1 MTSVLIVYGSRHG
14 ATKGIAEFIGETLRA
29 DGIDAVVES
38 ADHIHTV
45 TDVDAFVVGS
55 AIYMGSWL
63 KEPIE
68 FLERHRELLATR
80 PVWLFS
86 SGPLKGSSKEAPGTD
101 PLEAALG
108 PTEGPGSGGHRRIA
122 ELETAIGVRGHRAFY
137 GAFDPTDPPKAMSER
152 LVRMMPG
159 SKGIL
164 PPGDFRDWEAV
175 DTWGH
180 EIAAELKRTEEL
192 VGAAQP

>member
-1 MTSVLIVYGSRHG
+1 MTSVLITYGSRHG
-14 ATKGIAEFIGETLRA
+14 ATKGIAEFIGEVLRA
-29 DGIDAVVES
+29 EGLDAVVEP
-38 ADHIHTV
+38 ADGVHTV
-45 TDVDAFVVGS
+45 TDVDAFIVGS

-68 FLERHRELLATR
+68 FLELHRQLLATK

-86 SGPLKGSSKEAPGTD
+86 SGPLKGSSKEDPGTD
-101 PLEAALG
+101 PLESALG
-108 PTEGPGSGGHRRIA
+108 PMEGPGSGGHRRIA
-122 ELETAIGVRGHRAFY
+122 ELEAGIGVRGHRAFY

-152 LVRMMPG
+152 FVRMMPG

-175 DTWGH
+175 GGWAH
-180 EIAAELKRTEEL
+180 EIAATVKPAKELL
-192 VGAAQP
+192 GAALP

>member
-1 MTSVLIVYGSRHG
+1 MTSALIVYGSRHG
-14 ATKGIAEFIGETLRA
+14 ATKGIAEFIGEVLRA
-29 DGIDAVVES
+29 DGVDTVVES
-38 ADHIHTV
+38 ADRVHGV
-45 TDVDAFVVGS
+45 TSADAFIVGS

-68 FLERHRELLATR
+68 FLERHRDFLATM

-86 SGPLKGSSKEAPGTD
+86 SGPLKGSSKEEPGLD
-101 PLEAALG
+101 PLESALG
-108 PTEGPGSGGHRRIA
+108 PMEGPGSGGHRRIA

-137 GAFDPTDPPKAMSER
+137 GAFDPTDPPKTMAER
-152 LVRMMPG
+152 FVRVMPG

-175 DTWGH
+175 DAWAH
-180 EIAAELKRTEEL
+180 EIAGAVIRSAE
-192 VGAAQP
+192 VQGATLP

>member
-14 ATKGIAEFIGETLRA
+14 ATKGIAEFIGEALRA
-29 DGIDAVVES
+29 QGLDAVVEP
-38 ADHIHTV
+38 AERVHTV
-45 TDVDAFVVGS
+45 TNIDAFVVGS

-68 FLERHRELLATR
+68 FLERQRDLLVTK

-86 SGPLKGSSKEAPGTD
+86 SGPLKGSSKETAEAD
-101 PLEAALG
+101 PLESALG
-108 PTEGPGSGGHRRIA
+108 PIEGPGSGGHRRIV
-122 ELETAIGVRGHRAFY
+122 ELETAIGAREHRAFY

-152 LVRMMPG
+152 FVRMMPG

-175 DTWGH
+175 DAWAH
-180 EIAAELKRTEEL
+180 EIAGALKESEEV
-192 VGAAQP
+192 VGAARA